1 MTDKI
6 LKADICI
13 IGGGSGGLSVAAG
26 AAQLGASVVLFERAE
41 MGGDCLNTGCVPSK
55 AMLEAAKIAK
65 IANNGMPSMGISAG
79 QAQIDFGAVKAHV
92 RDVIA
97 GIAPHD
103 SEERFRGLGVNVI
116 KSEASFTSKDSVTAI
131 QDGEPI
137 SVRAKYFVVATGSH
151 PVAPP
156 INGLEGV
163 SYYTNETIFD
173 LNEKPQHLIII
184 GGGPIGIEMA
194 QAHRRLGCDVTVLEA
209 SAIMGRDD
217 PDLVGRLMTK
227 MTDEG
232 IRLIEQA
239 RITSIT
245 QNGARIMIDISDG
258 ESIEGTHLL
267 VAAGR
272 RPNIDT
278 LNLEAA
284 SISYDA
290 RGIQT
295 DNRLRSS
302 NKRVYAIGDVAGRHQ
317 FTHVAGYHA
326 GIVIRNIL
334 FKLPAKLRDD
344 AIPWVTYTDPE
355 LAQTGL
361 TWTEAVSRY
370 GADAVRRT
378 DWELRDNDRAR
389 AARRTEGLI
398 RVISDKKG
406 KILGASILA
415 PNAGEL
421 IHSWTLALQAGLKMS
436 AMAGTIAPY
445 PSWSEASKRAAGA
458 FFTDRLFSARTK
470 KLVQFLLKLW

>member
-79 QAQIDFGAVKAHV
+79 QAEIDFGAVKAHV

-137 SVRAKYFVVATGSH
+137 SVRAKYLVGGTGSH
-151 PVAPP
+151 PVDPA
-156 INGLEGV
+156 INVLECI
-163 SYYTNETIFD
+163 SYYTNETMFD

-458 FFTDRLFSARTK
+458 FFTERLFSARTK

>member
-1 MTDKI
+1 
-6 LKADICI
+6 
-13 IGGGSGGLSVAAG
+13 
-26 AAQLGASVVLFERAE
+26 
-41 MGGDCLNTGCVPSK
+41 
-55 AMLEAAKIAK
+55 
-65 IANNGMPSMGISAG
+65 
-79 QAQIDFGAVKAHV
+79 IDFAAVKAHV

-116 KSEASFTSKDSVTAI
+116 KAEARFTSPDSVTAI
-131 QDGEPI
+131 SDGQPI
-137 SVRAKYFVVATGSH
+137 TVRSKYFVVATGSH

-156 INGLEGV
+156 ISGLGEV
-163 SYYTNETIFD
+163 PYSTNETIFA
-173 LNEKPQHLIII
+173 LNEKPEHLIII

-194 QAHRRLGCDVTVLEA
+194 QAHRRLGCQVTVLEA
-209 SAIMGRDD
+209 FAIMGRDD

-245 QNGARIMIDISDG
+245 KNGTRINIDISDG
-258 ESIEGTHLL
+258 DSIEGTHLL

-272 RPNIDT
+272 KPNIDA

-284 SISYDA
+284 NIKYNA
-290 RGIQT
+290 RGIET
-295 DNRLRSS
+295 DNRLRAS
-302 NKRVYAIGDVAGRHQ
+302 NKRVFAIGDVAGRHQ
-317 FTHVAGYHA
+317 FTHIAGYHA
-326 GIVIRNIL
+326 GIVIRNML
-334 FKLPAKLRDD
+334 FKLPAKLRED

-361 TWTEAVSRY
+361 TWTEAVARF
-370 GADAVRRT
+370 GAGNVRRT
-378 DWELRDNDRAR
+378 DWELRENDRAR
-389 AARRTEGLI
+389 AARRSEGVV
-398 RVISDKKG
+398 RVISDNKG

-421 IHSWTLALQAGLKMS
+421 IHSWTLAVHARLKMS
-436 AMAGTIAPY
+436 AMAGAIAPY

-470 KLVQFLLKLW
+470 KLVQFLLKF

>member
-79 QAQIDFGAVKAHV
+79 QAEIDFGAVKAHV

-116 KSEASFTSKDSVTAI
+116 KSEASFTSKNSVTAI

-209 SAIMGRDD
+209 FAIMGRDD

-284 SISYDA
+284 NISYDA

-370 GADAVRRT
+370 GAEAVRRT

-458 FFTDRLFSARTK
+458 FFTERLFSARTK

>member
-65 IANNGMPSMGISAG
+65 IANNGMPSMGIGAG

-458 FFTDRLFSARTK
+458 FFTERLFSARTK

>member
-79 QAQIDFGAVKAHV
+79 QAEIDFGAVKAHV

-370 GADAVRRT
+370 GAEAVRRT

-458 FFTDRLFSARTK
+458 FFTERLFSARTK
-470 KLVQFLLKLW
+470 KLVQFLLKF

>member
-79 QAQIDFGAVKAHV
+79 QAEIDFGAVKAHV

-209 SAIMGRDD
+209 FAIMGRDD

-284 SISYDA
+284 NISYDA

-458 FFTDRLFSARTK
+458 FFTERLFSARTK

>member
-156 INGLEGV
+156 IIGLEGV

-209 SAIMGRDD
+209 FAIMGRDD

-245 QNGARIMIDISDG
+245 QNGARIMIDISDW

-272 RPNIDT
+272 RPNIDK

-458 FFTDRLFSARTK
+458 FFTERLFSARTK

>member
-209 SAIMGRDD
+209 FAIMGRDD

-458 FFTDRLFSARTK
+458 FFTERLFSARTK

>member
-1 MTDKI
+1 MTDEIIKT
-6 LKADICI
+6 DICI

-26 AAQLGASVVLFERAE
+26 AAQMGAKTVLFERGE

-55 AMLEAAKIAK
+55 ALLEAAKIAK
-65 IANNGMPSMGISAG
+65 IATHGSPSMGITAG
-79 QAQIDFGAVKAHV
+79 DAQIDFAAVKSHI

-103 SEERFRGLGVNVI
+103 SEERFRTLGVNVI
-116 KSEASFTSKDSVTAI
+116 KAEASFTSPDSVTAML
-131 QDGEPI
+131 DGKPVN
-137 SVRAKYFVVATGSH
+137 VRAKYFVVATGSH

-156 INGLEGV
+156 IKGLEDV
-163 SYYTNETIFD
+163 AYFTNETIFN
-173 LNEKPQHLIII
+173 LTEKPRHLIII

-194 QAHRRLGCDVTVLEA
+194 QAHRRLGCEVTVLEA
-209 SAIMGRDD
+209 FAIMGRDD
-217 PDLVGRLMTK
+217 PDLVARLMGK
-227 MTDEG
+227 LGDEG
-232 IRLIEQA
+232 IRLVEQA

-245 QNGARIMIDISDG
+245 QKRGSISIELAED
-258 ESIEGTHLL
+258 EPVEGTHLL

-272 RPNIDT
+272 KPNIEA

-284 SISYDA
+284 RVKYDA

-295 DNRLRSS
+295 DNRLRAS
-302 NKRVYAIGDVAGRHQ
+302 NRRIFAIGDVAGRHQ

-334 FKLPAKLRDD
+334 FKLPAKIKDN

-361 TWTEAVSRY
+361 TWNEAVSRF
-370 GADAVRRT
+370 GAGNVRRT
-378 DWELRDNDRAR
+378 DWELRENDRAR
-389 AARRTEGLI
+389 AARRTEGLVRI
-398 RVISDKKG
+398 ISDNRG

-421 IHSWTLALQAGLKMS
+421 IHSWTLAIESGLKMS
-436 AMAGTIAPY
+436 AMASTIAPY

-458 FFTDRLFSARTK
+458 FFTEKLFSPRTRK
-470 KLVQFLLKLW
+470 IVQFLLKF

>member
-458 FFTDRLFSARTK
+458 FFTERLFSARTK

>member
-209 SAIMGRDD
+209 FAIMGRDD

-267 VAAGR
+267 AAAGR
-272 RPNIDT
+272 RPNTDT

-284 SISYDA
+284 SLSYDA

-370 GADAVRRT
+370 GAEAVRRT

-458 FFTDRLFSARTK
+458 FFTERLFSARTK

>member
-156 INGLEGV
+156 IDGLEGV

-209 SAIMGRDD
+209 FAIMGRDD

-245 QNGARIMIDISDG
+245 QNGARIMIDISDW

-272 RPNIDT
+272 RPNIDK

-458 FFTDRLFSARTK
+458 FFTERLFSARTK
-470 KLVQFLLKLW
+470 KLVQFLLKL

>member
-6 LKADICI
+6 IKADICV

-41 MGGDCLNTGCVPSK
+41 MGGDCLNAGCVPSK

-65 IANNGMPSMGISAG
+65 IASNGMPSMGISAG
-79 QAQIDFGAVKAHV
+79 QAEIDFGAVKGHI

-103 SEERFRGLGVNVI
+103 SEERFKELGVNVI
-116 KSEASFTSKDSVTAI
+116 KSEASFTSKDTVTAI
-131 QDGEPI
+131 QDGKPI
-137 SVRAKYFVVATGSH
+137 SVQAKYFVVATGSH
-151 PVAPP
+151 PVATP
-156 INGLEGV
+156 INGLEDT
-163 SYYTNETIFD
+163 SYYTNETIFG

-194 QAHRRLGCDVTVLEA
+194 QAHRRLGCNVTVLEA
-209 SAIMGRDD
+209 FAIMGRDD

-245 QNGARIMIDISDG
+245 QNGARIMIDISDR

-272 RPNIDT
+272 RPNIDK

-284 SISYDA
+284 GISYDA

-295 DNRLRSS
+295 DKRLRSS

-334 FKLPAKLRDD
+334 FKLPVKLRDD

-370 GADAVRRT
+370 GAEAVRRT

-406 KILGASILA
+406 NILGASILA

-421 IHSWTLALQAGLKMS
+421 IHSWTLALHAGLKMGT
-436 AMAGTIAPY
+436 MASTIAPY

-458 FFTDRLFSARTK
+458 FFTEQLFSARTK
-470 KLVQFLLKLW
+470 KLVQFLLKF

>member
-79 QAQIDFGAVKAHV
+79 QAEIDFGAVKAHV

-209 SAIMGRDD
+209 FAIMGRDD

-284 SISYDA
+284 NLPYDA
-290 RGIQT
+290 RGTQT
-295 DNRLRSS
+295 DNRMRPT
-302 NKRVYAIGDVAGRHQ
+302 NNRVYAMGDAAGRHQ

-370 GADAVRRT
+370 GAEAVRRT

-458 FFTDRLFSARTK
+458 FFTERLFSARTK

>member
-79 QAQIDFGAVKAHV
+79 QAEIDFGAVKAHV

-209 SAIMGRDD
+209 FAIMGRDD

-370 GADAVRRT
+370 GAEAVRRT

-458 FFTDRLFSARTK
+458 FFTERLFSARTK

>member
-6 LKADICI
+6 IKADICI

-26 AAQLGASVVLFERAE
+26 AAQMGADVVLFERAE

-55 AMLEAAKIAK
+55 ALLEAAKIAK
-65 IANNGMPSMGISAG
+65 IASNGMPSMGISAG
-79 QAQIDFGAVKAHV
+79 PAQIDFAAVKAHV

-116 KSEASFTSKDSVTAI
+116 KAEAQFTSPDSVTAI
-131 QDGEPI
+131 HDGQPI
-137 SVRAKYFVVATGSH
+137 SVTAKYFVVATGSH

-156 INGLEGV
+156 ISGLDAV
-163 SYYTNETIFD
+163 PYYTNETIFA
-173 LNEKPQHLIII
+173 LNEKPEHLIII

-194 QAHRRLGCDVTVLEA
+194 QAHRRLGCQVTVLEA
-209 SAIMGRDD
+209 FAIMGRDD

-245 QNGARIMIDISDG
+245 KKGDTITLDIGDG
-258 ESIEGTHLL
+258 DSIEGTHLL

-272 RPNIDT
+272 KPNIDA

-284 SISYDA
+284 NIKYNA
-290 RGIQT
+290 RGIET
-295 DNRLRSS
+295 DDRLRAS
-302 NKRVYAIGDVAGRHQ
+302 NKRVFAIGDVAGRHQ
-317 FTHVAGYHA
+317 FTHIAGYHA
-326 GIVIRNIL
+326 GIIIRNML
-334 FKLPAKLRDD
+334 FKLPAKLRGD

-361 TWTEAVSRY
+361 TWTEAVAKF
-370 GADAVRRT
+370 GAGNVRRT
-378 DWELRDNDRAR
+378 DWELRENDRAR
-389 AARRTEGLI
+389 AARRTEGII
-398 RVISDKKG
+398 RVISDNKG

-421 IHSWTLALQAGLKMS
+421 IHSWTLALHSRLKMT
-436 AMAGTIAPY
+436 AMAGAIAPY

-470 KLVQFLLKLW
+470 KLVRFLLKF

>member
-79 QAQIDFGAVKAHV
+79 QAEIDFGAVKAHV

-156 INGLEGV
+156 INGLEDV

-194 QAHRRLGCDVTVLEA
+194 QAHRRLGCDVTVLET

-370 GADAVRRT
+370 GAEAVRRT

-458 FFTDRLFSARTK
+458 FFTERLFSARTK

>member
-1 MTDKI
+1 
-6 LKADICI
+6 
-13 IGGGSGGLSVAAG
+13 
-26 AAQLGASVVLFERAE
+26 
-41 MGGDCLNTGCVPSK
+41 
-55 AMLEAAKIAK
+55 
-65 IANNGMPSMGISAG
+65 
-79 QAQIDFGAVKAHV
+79 
-92 RDVIA
+92 
-97 GIAPHD
+97 
-103 SEERFRGLGVNVI
+103 
-116 KSEASFTSKDSVTAI
+116 
-131 QDGEPI
+131 
-137 SVRAKYFVVATGSH
+137 
-151 PVAPP
+151 
-156 INGLEGV
+156 LEGV

-209 SAIMGRDD
+209 FAIMGRDD

-245 QNGARIMIDISDG
+245 QNGARIMIDISDW
-258 ESIEGTHLL
+258 ECIEGTHLL

-272 RPNIDT
+272 RPNIDK

-378 DWELRDNDRAR
+378 DWELRDIDRAR

-445 PSWSEASKRAAGA
+445 PSWSEASKRVAGA
-458 FFTDRLFSARTK
+458 FFTERLFSARTK
-470 KLVQFLLKLW
+470 KLVQFLLKL

>member
-79 QAQIDFGAVKAHV
+79 QAEIDFGAVKAHV

-194 QAHRRLGCDVTVLEA
+194 QAHRRLGCDVTVIEA

-284 SISYDA
+284 NISYDA

-370 GADAVRRT
+370 GAEAVRRT

-458 FFTDRLFSARTK
+458 FFTERLFSTRTK

>member
-79 QAQIDFGAVKAHV
+79 QAEIDFGAVKAHV

-194 QAHRRLGCDVTVLEA
+194 QAHRRLGCDVTVIEA

-245 QNGARIMIDISDG
+245 QNGARIMVDISDG

-284 SISYDA
+284 NISYDA

-370 GADAVRRT
+370 GAEAVRRT

-458 FFTDRLFSARTK
+458 FFT
-470 KLVQFLLKLW
+470 

>member
-209 SAIMGRDD
+209 FAIMGRDD

-245 QNGARIMIDISDG
+245 QKGARIMIDISDG

-458 FFTDRLFSARTK
+458 FFTERLFSARTK

>member
-1 MTDKI
+1 
-6 LKADICI
+6 
-13 IGGGSGGLSVAAG
+13 
-26 AAQLGASVVLFERAE
+26 

-163 SYYTNETIFD
+163 SCYTNETIFD

-209 SAIMGRDD
+209 FAIMGRDD

-317 FTHVAGYHA
+317 FTHVAGHHA

-458 FFTDRLFSARTK
+458 FFTERLFSARTK

>member
-1 MTDKI
+1 MTDNMI
-6 LKADICI
+6 NADICI

-26 AAQLGASVVLFERAE
+26 AAQLGANVVLFERAE

-55 AMLEAAKIAK
+55 ALLEASKIAK
-65 IANNGMPSMGISAG
+65 IASQGMPSMGINAG
-79 QAQIDFGAVKAHV
+79 HAQIDFAAVKAHV

-116 KSEASFTSKDSVTAI
+116 KAEAKFTSNDTVTATS
-131 QDGEPI
+131 DGQPI
-137 SVRAKYFVVATGSH
+137 TVRAKYFVVATGSH

-156 INGLEGV
+156 INGLGEV
-163 SYYTNETIFD
+163 PYFTNETIFALD
-173 LNEKPQHLIII
+173 EKPEHLIII

-194 QAHRRLGCDVTVLEA
+194 QAHRRLGCKVTVLEA
-209 SAIMGRDD
+209 FAIMGRDD

-239 RITSIT
+239 RISQIT
-245 QNGARIMIDISDG
+245 KHGTQIKIDIDDG
-258 ESIEGTHLL
+258 DPIEGTHLL

-272 RPNIDT
+272 KPNIDA

-284 SISYDA
+284 NVNYDA

-295 DNRLRSS
+295 DNRLRAS
-302 NKRVYAIGDVAGRHQ
+302 NKRVFAIGDVAGRHQ

-326 GIVIRNIL
+326 GIVIRNML

-361 TWTEAVSRY
+361 TWTEAVARF
-370 GADAVRRT
+370 GAGNVRRT
-378 DWELRDNDRAR
+378 DWELRENDRAR
-389 AARRTEGLI
+389 AARRTEGVV
-398 RVISDKKG
+398 RVISDNKG

-421 IHSWTLALQAGLKMS
+421 IHSWTLAVHARLKMA
-436 AMAGTIAPY
+436 AMAGAIAPY

-470 KLVQFLLKLW
+470 KLVRFLLKF

>member
-6 LKADICI
+6 IKADICI

-79 QAQIDFGAVKAHV
+79 QVEIDFGAVKAHV
-92 RDVIA
+92 QDVIA

-131 QDGEPI
+131 QAGEPI

-194 QAHRRLGCDVTVLEA
+194 QAHRRLGCDVTVIEA

-227 MTDEG
+227 MIDEG

-284 SISYDA
+284 NISYDA

-370 GADAVRRT
+370 GAEAVRRT

-458 FFTDRLFSARTK
+458 FFTERLFSARTK

>member
-137 SVRAKYFVVATGSH
+137 SVWAKYFVVATGSH

-370 GADAVRRT
+370 GAEAVRRT

-458 FFTDRLFSARTK
+458 FFTERLFSARTK

>member
-209 SAIMGRDD
+209 FAIMGRDD

-272 RPNIDT
+272 RPNIDK

-370 GADAVRRT
+370 GAEAVRRT

-458 FFTDRLFSARTK
+458 FFTERLFSARTK

>member
-1 MTDKI
+1 MTDNMI
-6 LKADICI
+6 KADICI

-26 AAQLGASVVLFERAE
+26 AAELGANVVLFERAE

-55 AMLEAAKIAK
+55 ALLEASKIAK
-65 IANNGMPSMGISAG
+65 IASQGMPSMGISAG
-79 QAQIDFGAVKAHV
+79 HAQIDFAAVKAHV

-116 KSEASFTSKDSVTAI
+116 KAEARFTSNDTVTATS
-131 QDGEPI
+131 DGQPI
-137 SVRAKYFVVATGSH
+137 TVRAKYFVVATGSH

-156 INGLEGV
+156 INGLGEV
-163 SYYTNETIFD
+163 PYYTNETIFALD
-173 LNEKPQHLIII
+173 EKPEHLIII
-184 GGGPIGIEMA
+184 GGGPFGIEMA
-194 QAHRRLGCDVTVLEA
+194 QAHRRLGCQVTVLEA
-209 SAIMGRDD
+209 FAIMGRDD

-239 RITSIT
+239 RISQIT
-245 QNGARIMIDISDG
+245 KHGPQIKIDIDDG
-258 ESIEGTHLL
+258 DPIEGTHLL

-272 RPNIDT
+272 KPNINA

-284 SISYDA
+284 NVNYDA

-295 DNRLRSS
+295 DNRLRAS
-302 NKRVYAIGDVAGRHQ
+302 NKRVFAIGDVAGRHQ

-326 GIVIRNIL
+326 GIVIRNML
-334 FKLPAKLRDD
+334 FKLPAKLRND

-361 TWTEAVSRY
+361 IWTEAVARF
-370 GADAVRRT
+370 GAGNVRRT
-378 DWELRDNDRAR
+378 DWELHENDRAR
-389 AARRTEGLI
+389 AARRTEGVV
-398 RVISDKKG
+398 RVISDNKG

-421 IHSWTLALQAGLKMS
+421 IHSWTLAVHARLKMA
-436 AMAGTIAPY
+436 AMAGAIAPY

-470 KLVQFLLKLW
+470 KLVRFLLKF

>member
-194 QAHRRLGCDVTVLEA
+194 QAHRRLGCDVTGLEA
-209 SAIMGRDD
+209 FAIMGRDD

-239 RITSIT
+239 RITRIT

-370 GADAVRRT
+370 GAEAVRRT

-458 FFTDRLFSARTK
+458 FFTERLFSARTK

>member
-1 MTDKI
+1 MTDEI
-6 LKADICI
+6 IKADICI

-26 AAQLGASVVLFERAE
+26 AAQMGANVVLFERAE

-55 AMLEAAKIAK
+55 ALLEASKIAK
-65 IANNGMPSMGISAG
+65 IASQGMPSMGISAG
-79 QAQIDFGAVKAHV
+79 HTQIDFAAVKDHV

-116 KSEASFTSKDSVTAI
+116 KAEARFTSPDSVTAI
-131 QDGEPI
+131 SDGQPI
-137 SVRAKYFVVATGSH
+137 TVRSKYFVVATGSH

-156 INGLEGV
+156 ISGLGEV
-163 SYYTNETIFD
+163 PYSTNETIFA
-173 LNEKPQHLIII
+173 LNEKPEHLIII

-194 QAHRRLGCDVTVLEA
+194 QAHRRLGCQVTVLEA
-209 SAIMGRDD
+209 FTIMGRDD

-245 QNGARIMIDISDG
+245 KNGTRINIDISDG
-258 ESIEGTHLL
+258 DSIEGTHLL

-272 RPNIDT
+272 KPNIDA

-284 SISYDA
+284 NIKYNA
-290 RGIQT
+290 RGIET
-295 DNRLRSS
+295 DNRLRAS
-302 NKRVYAIGDVAGRHQ
+302 NKRVFAIGDVAGRHQ
-317 FTHVAGYHA
+317 FTHIAGYHA
-326 GIVIRNIL
+326 GIVIRNML
-334 FKLPAKLRDD
+334 FKLPAKLRED

-361 TWTEAVSRY
+361 TWTEAVARF
-370 GADAVRRT
+370 GAGNVRRT
-378 DWELRDNDRAR
+378 DWELRENDRAR
-389 AARRTEGLI
+389 AARRSEGVV
-398 RVISDKKG
+398 RVISDNKG

-421 IHSWTLALQAGLKMS
+421 IHSWTLAVHARLKMS
-436 AMAGTIAPY
+436 AMAGAIAPY
-445 PSWSEASKRAAGA
+445 PSWSEASQRAAGA

-470 KLVQFLLKLW
+470 KLVQFLLKF

>member
-131 QDGEPI
+131 QDGEPM

-173 LNEKPQHLIII
+173 LHEKPQHLIII

-209 SAIMGRDD
+209 FAIMGRDD

-370 GADAVRRT
+370 GAEAVRRT

-458 FFTDRLFSARTK
+458 FFTERLFSARTK

>member
-79 QAQIDFGAVKAHV
+79 QAEIDFGAVKAHV

-131 QDGEPI
+131 QDGEPM

-194 QAHRRLGCDVTVLEA
+194 QAHRQLGCDVTVLEA
-209 SAIMGRDD
+209 FAIMGRDD

-458 FFTDRLFSARTK
+458 FFTERLFSARTK

>member
-65 IANNGMPSMGISAG
+65 IAHNGMPSMGISAG
-79 QAQIDFGAVKAHV
+79 QAESDFGAVKAHV

-209 SAIMGRDD
+209 FAIMGRDD

-370 GADAVRRT
+370 GAEAVRRT

-458 FFTDRLFSARTK
+458 FFTERLFSARTK

>member
-137 SVRAKYFVVATGSH
+137 SVQAKYFVVATGSH

-209 SAIMGRDD
+209 FAIMGRDD

-278 LNLEAA
+278 LKLEAA

-458 FFTDRLFSARTK
+458 FFTERLFSARTK

>member
-65 IANNGMPSMGISAG
+65 IAHNGMPSMGISAG
-79 QAQIDFGAVKAHV
+79 QAESDFGAVKAHV

-232 IRLIEQA
+232 IQLIEQA

-284 SISYDA
+284 NISYDA

-370 GADAVRRT
+370 GAEAVRRT

-458 FFTDRLFSARTK
+458 FFTERLFSARTK